1 MALVFNR
8 DSIGVTA
15 TGTVVTVP
23 DHPKAK
29 LMYYLNCMCT
39 VLSLDQA
46 EHNITRL
53 TEYRSYYLLSD
64 EETVDMFQLSAHL
77 DPVTLDGVCIFH
89 DAEACGDSNNE
100 FYEINAR
107 RTTVAA
113 AESVMVGNVRVSVK
127 KIMCYNTIW
136 LMENYIEPLSHFI
149 ELYQN
154 AITNRTPPN
163 RSNPPSQWRPQTRL
177 NRQNRRYG
185 AISNQYTQDDDG
197 CCCCVIL

>member
-15 TGTVVTVP
+15 IGAVVTVP
-23 DHPKAK
+23 DHPKAR

-39 VLSLDQA
+39 VLSLDEA

-53 TEYRSYYLLSD
+53 TDYRSYYLLSD
-64 EETVDMFQLSAHL
+64 EETAAMIVLSTLL
-77 DPVTLDGVCIFH
+77 DPVTLNGVCIFN
-89 DAEACGDSNNE
+89 DEEACGNSNNE
-100 FYEINAR
+100 FYEINSR
-107 RTTVAA
+107 RTTIAA
-113 AESVMVGNVRVSVK
+113 VESVMVGNVRVSVK
-127 KIMCYNTIW
+127 KIMCYKMSW
-136 LMENYIEPLSHFI
+136 LVKYYVDPLSHFI

-154 AITNRTPPN
+154 ASINR
-163 RSNPPSQWRPQTRL
+163 RRPHTRL

-185 AISNQYTQDDDG
+185 AISNQHTQDGDG

>member
-1 MALVFNR
+1 MALVYNR
-8 DSIGVTA
+8 DSIGVTT

-53 TEYRSYYLLSD
+53 TDYRSYYLLSD
-64 EETVDMFQLSAHL
+64 EETADMVVLCTLL
-77 DPVTLDGVCIFH
+77 DPITLNEVCIFN
-89 DAEACGDSNNE
+89 DEEACGDSSNE

-113 AESVMVGNVRVSVK
+113 AASVMVGNVRVSVK
-127 KIMCYNTIW
+127 KIMCYKMSW
-136 LMENYIEPLSHFI
+136 LLKNYIEPLSHFI
-149 ELYQN
+149 DLYQN
-154 AITNRTPPN
+154 ASTNRTPPN
-163 RSNPPSQWRPQTRL
+163 RSNPRLQWRPQTRL

-185 AISNQYTQDDDG
+185 AISDHHTQDDDG